1 MILKLTWRNIWRN
14 KRRTLITMA
23 SVFFAV
29 VLSTLMMSIKE
40 GVYSGMVDSVIGA
53 YMGFG
58 QIHAKGYWEERTLDY
73 SFELSDSLS
82 SRINST
88 TGVKATLQR
97 LEGVAMAASDEIT
110 KVTMVVGIDAEGEKE
125 INQLDERVVSG
136 AYLQAGE
143 QAVMLGEGLAEYL
156 KLKVNDTIV
165 LLGQGYRGTS
175 AAGKYP
181 VKALVKF
188 GSPELSKQL
197 VFLPI
202 NEAQWFYGMEGLIN
216 NLILYFK
223 NTRNLEAVIK
233 KLKQKLGD
241 EYEVMKW
248 QETMPELDNLIK
260 TDRVEG
266 YVFMFILYMVVS
278 FGIFGTILMMMAER
292 TREFGVLVA
301 VGMKRWRL
309 ALIVQ
314 LEVIFISVMGAVLG
328 MAGAFPVCYYFFVRP
343 ISLGEDLKKMT
354 EEYGMEAVLRSSVE
368 PYVFLQQGVVILLI
382 ACVISLYPFFKL
394 LRLNAI
400 KALRS

>member
-1 MILKLTWRNIWRN
+1 MIIKLTWRNIWRN

-82 SRINST
+82 SKINST

-110 KVTMVVGIDAEGEKE
+110 KVAMVVGIDAEGEKE

-165 LLGQGYRGTS
+165 LLGQGYRGAS

-202 NEAQWFYGMEGLIN
+202 QEAQWFYDMEGLIN

-223 NTRNLEAVIK
+223 NTRNSEAVIK
-233 KLKQKLGD
+233 ILKQKLGD
-241 EYEVMKW
+241 EYEVMEW

-314 LEVIFISVMGAVLG
+314 LEVIFISVMGAILG

-382 ACVISLYPFFKL
+382 ACVISLYPFFNL